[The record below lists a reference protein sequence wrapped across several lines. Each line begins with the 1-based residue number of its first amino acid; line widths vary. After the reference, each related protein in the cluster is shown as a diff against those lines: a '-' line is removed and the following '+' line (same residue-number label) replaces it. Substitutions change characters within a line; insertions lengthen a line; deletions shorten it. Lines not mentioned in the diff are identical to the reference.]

1 MIFRVIKHCLDQEGL
16 VVEELDHIS
25 ILRVI
30 NYHQWT
36 LSKGILVIC
45 TYVVCNHVCMYDV

>member
-1 MIFRVIKHCLDQEGL
+1 MTFRVIKRCLDQEGL
-16 VVEELDHIS
+16 VVEELGHIN

-36 LSKGILVIC
+36 LSKGTNKCIFTCVR
-45 TYVVCNHVCMYDV
+45 VRVGARV